1 MGASSLCIMMG
12 RGRSKRLAGSLT
24 CRQPRRCGRSVGC
37 SGRRSLPMILVDAN
51 LLVYAHVTSLSQ
63 HQPARGWFDSR
74 LNGPTPVGL
83 PWPTLLSFVRLV
95 SNPRIFE
102 HPQPISGAWNQVER
116 WLTCPVVWI
125 PQPTERH
132 REVLGSLLT
141 DSLSRSNLV
150 PDAHL
155 AALAIEHGLT
165 LCSTDRDFARFQNLR
180 WDDPLQ
186 PQRS

>member
-1 MGASSLCIMMG
+1 
-12 RGRSKRLAGSLT
+12 
-24 CRQPRRCGRSVGC
+24 
-37 SGRRSLPMILVDAN
+37 MILVDAN
-51 LLVYAHVTSLSQ
+51 LLVYAYVTSLSQ
-63 HQPARGWFDSR
+63 HQATRVWLDSH

-102 HPQPISGAWNQVER
+102 RPRSIPDAWHQVEE
-116 WLTCPVVWI
+116 WLACQVVWI

-132 REVLGSLLT
+132 REILGSLLT
-141 DSLSRSNLV
+141 DTLTRSNLV

-165 LCSTDRDFARFQNLR
+165 LCSTDHDFSRFPALR
-180 WDDPLQ
+180 WNNPLHGH
-186 PQRS
+186 

>member
-1 MGASSLCIMMG
+1 
-12 RGRSKRLAGSLT
+12 
-24 CRQPRRCGRSVGC
+24 
-37 SGRRSLPMILVDAN
+37 MILLDAN
-51 LLVYAHVTSLSQ
+51 LLVYAHVTSLTQ
-63 HQPARGWFDSR
+63 HHAARSWLDSR

-102 HPQPISGAWNQVER
+102 HPQPISKAWKQVDD
-116 WLTCPVVWI
+116 WLTCPVAWI

-132 REVLGSLLT
+132 REILGSFLT
-141 DSLSRSNLV
+141 DTLGRSNLV

-165 LCSTDRDFARFQNLR
+165 LCSTDRDFARFPNLR
-180 WDDPLQ
+180 WEDPLQ
-186 PQRS
+186 QPRM